1 MNLEIILNKEILYSL
16 FLSFLV
22 ICLNHLITF
31 TLKNIDDQ
39 YLFFINN
46 KIKLNKLDSDSD
58 SESNSDSDSDS
69 NDSSHIDTDSNS
81 DIDLYSHEKNCN
93 SDYKKILELFCII
106 NNSNNIAELHKKS
119 FIKNI
124 YLNKNEI
131 YIVNSFLFN
140 FNNEAKIIDL
150 LNIYPFTKKLTILYK
165 YYKQLNSNYIMNLHL
180 SYKYLYILYKNDK
193 NQYNYLIID
202 IINNKNLLTNKKLLF
217 NNIKL

>member
-46 KIKLNKLDSDSD
+46 TIKLNK
-58 SESNSDSDSDS
+58 SESESESDLESDSDSDL
-69 NDSSHIDTDSNS
+69 SSHIDTDSNS
-81 DIDLYSHEKNCN
+81 EIDFYSNEKN
-93 SDYKKILELFCII
+93 SDDDYKKILELFCII
-106 NNSNNIAELHKKS
+106 NNSNNMIQLHKTS
-119 FIKNI
+119 FINNI
-124 YLNKNEI
+124 CLNKNEI

-140 FNNEAKIIDL
+140 YNNEAKIIDL
-150 LNIYPFTKKLTILYK
+150 INVYPFTKKLTILYK

-180 SYKYLYILYKNDK
+180 SYKYLYILYKYDK

>member
-46 KIKLNKLDSDSD
+46 TIKLNK
-58 SESNSDSDSDS
+58 SESESDLESDSDSDS
-69 NDSSHIDTDSNS
+69 DLSSHMDTDSNS
-81 DIDLYSHEKNCN
+81 EIDFYSNEKN
-93 SDYKKILELFCII
+93 SDGDYKKILELFCII
-106 NNSNNIAELHKKS
+106 NNSNNMNQLHKKS
-119 FIKNI
+119 FINNI
-124 YLNKNEI
+124 CLNKNEI

-140 FNNEAKIIDL
+140 YKNEAKIIDL
-150 LNIYPFTKKLTILYK
+150 INVYPLTKKLTILYK

>member
-46 KIKLNKLDSDSD
+46 TIKLNKSESDSESDLDSDSD
-58 SESNSDSDSDS
+58 SDL
-69 NDSSHIDTDSNS
+69 SSHMDTDSNS
-81 DIDLYSHEKNCN
+81 EIDFYSNEKN
-93 SDYKKILELFCII
+93 SDDDYKKILELFCII
-106 NNSNNIAELHKKS
+106 NNSNNMNQLYKKS
-119 FIKNI
+119 FINNI
-124 YLNKNEI
+124 CLNKNEI

-140 FNNEAKIIDL
+140 YKNEAKIIDL
-150 LNIYPFTKKLTILYK
+150 INVYPFTKKLTILYK